1 MPLHSSDVT
10 VQRRNAL
17 HGEAQDLRGRGS
29 NGALRS
35 QAVHD
40 ARRGKPARSRRLDIL
55 RSALLDSQGAVASHR
70 ATNYPIPVSG
80 VEEIKQAIDK
90 LSFKERCE
98 LMAVLAPP
106 AYDEWDRQM
115 LSDSERARSSTV

>member
-1 MPLHSSDVT
+1 MMP
-10 VQRRNAL
+10 RA
-17 HGEAQDLRGRGS
+17 E
-29 NGALRS
+29 
-35 QAVHD
+35 
-40 ARRGKPARSRRLDIL
+40 KPSRSRRLDIL
-55 RSALLDSQGAVASHR
+55 GSALLDSQGAVASHR
-70 ATNYPIPVSG
+70 ASNYPVPVSG

-115 LSDSERARSSTV
+115 LSDSEPGGKLDRLKERAHEEYQAGKCTEWPPREVPRSS